1 MPDSLASLLF
11 SSWSSLFRT
20 LVVGTLAYVTLVLFL
35 RLSGKRTL
43 SKFNAFDL
51 IVTVSL
57 GSTLATV
64 LLSRDMALADGAMAF
79 ALLIGL
85 QFVVTWSSV
94 RVKWVRALITGEPS
108 LLLFH
113 GEVLESA
120 LRRTRV
126 TRDEVR
132 AAIREAGHLD
142 LRDVDAVVLET
153 DGTITVMK
161 GSDGQPSPDSLS
173 SLQDVQRKRD

>member
-1 MPDSLASLLF
+1 MFF
-11 SSWSSLFRT
+11 SGWSSLFRT

-35 RLSGKRTL
+35 RVSGKRTL
-43 SKFNAFDL
+43 SKLNAFDL

-64 LLSRDMALADGAMAF
+64 LLSRDVSLADGAMAF

-85 QFVVTWSSV
+85 QFLVTWSSV
-94 RVKWVRALITGEPS
+94 RVQWVRALVTGEPS
-108 LLLFH
+108 LLLFR
-113 GEVLESA
+113 GELLETA

-126 TRDEVR
+126 TRDDVH

-142 LRDVDAVVLET
+142 VRDVEAVVLET
-153 DGTITVMK
+153 DGSITVMK
-161 GSDGQPSPDSLS
+161 RGADQSAPDSVS
-173 SLQDVQRKRD
+173 SLQDVRRHGR